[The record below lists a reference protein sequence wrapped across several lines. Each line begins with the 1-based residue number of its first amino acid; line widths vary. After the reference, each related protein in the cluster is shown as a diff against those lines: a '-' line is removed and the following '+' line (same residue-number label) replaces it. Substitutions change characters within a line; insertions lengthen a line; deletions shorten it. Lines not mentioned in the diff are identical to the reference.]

1 MRILC
6 IGDSN
11 TWGYNPENGQRFAKR
26 WTRVLAEQ
34 MPENEIIEEGMNGR
48 TLLSVDPFMKERCG
62 ITGLKILLMSHKPID
77 LVVIMLGTNELK
89 IFYKCSAE
97 YIADGVEEFI
107 KVIQDEELW
116 QRFKVPKIL
125 IVSPVTIRDELIEN
139 GAIFGEFN
147 KKSVMESKRMAEAI
161 ENVCKKYDADFMDAA
176 EFAEAS
182 LTDYVHLDEDNH
194 AKLAHAIKEKIENTK
209 VNL

>member
-26 WTRVLAEQ
+26 WTRVLAEL

-62 ITGLKILLMSHKPID
+62 IAGLKILLMSHKPID
-77 LVVIMLGTNELK
+77 LIVIMLGTNELK
-89 IFYKCSAE
+89 TFFECSAE
-97 YIADGVEEFI
+97 HIANGVEEFI

-116 QRFKVPKIL
+116 QRFYVPKVL
-125 IVSPVTIRDELIEN
+125 VVSPVLIRDELIEN

-147 KKSVMESKRMAEAI
+147 KKSVTESKHMAEAI
-161 ENVCKKYDADFMDAA
+161 ENVCKKYDIDFMNAA

-182 LTDYVHLDEDNH
+182 LTDYVHLDEENH
-194 AKLAHAIKEKIENTK
+194 GILAQAIREKINNTK
-209 VNL
+209 VKL

>member
-26 WTRVLAEQ
+26 WTRVLAEL

-89 IFYKCSAE
+89 TFYECSAE
-97 YIADGVEEFI
+97 YIAGGVEEFI

-116 QRFKVPKIL
+116 QRFHVPKIL
-125 IVSPVTIRDELIEN
+125 VVSPVTIRDELIEN

-161 ENVCKKYDADFMDAA
+161 KSVCEKYDVDYMDAA

-182 LTDYVHLDEDNH
+182 LTDYVHLDEKNH